1 MTFLALSTG
10 GVLLLAGLTSALVL
24 FLFFLKL
31 RHRRFLVGSSLLWNR
46 VLDERLANSLMEKLR
61 RVFSLLLTLTIALLI
76 AVALARPASQGSGE
90 TGPMI
95 LVMDTSPSM
104 EARGPDG
111 VTRWRRALDRARD
124 LITST
129 DAAYGFMIAD
139 TSGQTQAPLR
149 MDSAQALGD
158 LESLHPVAGRQQFP
172 SLPSGTTGTTGTYF
186 FTDGVSALEVPESV
200 TPVEVYQ
207 PADNVAITAFEV
219 HVDPT
224 SPSGYRAFLELTN
237 YSLRA
242 RDVGL
247 LLSGT
252 GDEREARR
260 VTLQPDEVWKAD
272 FDLASF
278 VGGPLRARIEAE
290 GDGLTLD
297 DTAYA
302 WLPPAHGLR
311 VDLVTTR
318 PAGYLATL
326 LGLADRVDL
335 RVVDPGSYT
344 DEPDVDVYVFEG
356 FVPATPPRGP
366 AVIMGMSASEA
377 PWLPPA
383 RGVASDQTI
392 TTWES
397 THPLMQFVPV
407 YDLVIRETPVLDPA
421 EWTVV
426 AASETTPLVLT
437 AESDPR
443 RVLVAFDPEE
453 SDLPLH
459 LSFPILMEN
468 ALAWT
473 AGEGLAISS
482 GLGQVRLPVE
492 ATALSRLDGEAVPFT
507 SRPGATV
514 FEVSAPELLT
524 AQVGGRRVRIAA
536 NLANGSESAVNRT
549 AAGSEAEIRPPGSP
563 GELWGAMLLAAA
575 LLMGVECWTYHRR
588 VTV

>member
-1 MTFLALSTG
+1 MTFLAMSTG

-61 RVFSLLLTLTIALLI
+61 RLFSLLLTLTIALLI
-76 AVALARPASQGSGE
+76 AVALARPASDGSGE

-104 EARGPDG
+104 ETRGSDG
-111 VTRWRRALDRARD
+111 VTRWRKAVDRARD
-124 LITST
+124 LITSA
-129 DAAYGFMIAD
+129 DAADGFVIAD
-139 TSGQTQAPLR
+139 TSGEIQAPMR
-149 MDSAQALGD
+149 NDPDQALRD
-158 LESLHPVAGRQQFP
+158 LDSLSPLAGQQRFP
-172 SLPSGTTGTTGTYF
+172 SLPDPARGVYF
-186 FTDGVSALEVPESV
+186 VTDGVGTLELPGSV
-200 TPVEVYQ
+200 QTIQVYQ

-224 SPSGYRAFLELTN
+224 SPSGYRAFLELIN

-242 RDVGL
+242 HDVGL

-252 GDEREARR
+252 GNEREARR
-260 VTLQPDEVWKAD
+260 VTMEPDAVWKAD
-272 FDLASF
+272 FDLAGF

-311 VDLVTTR
+311 VGLVTAR
-318 PAGYLATL
+318 PSGYLATL
-326 LGLADRVDL
+326 LGLTDRVDL
-335 RVVDPGSYT
+335 RVVDPDSYS

-356 FVPATPPRGP
+356 FVPPSPPRGA
-366 AVIMGMSASEA
+366 AVIMGAIDA
-377 PWLPPA
+377 PWLPRA
-383 RGVASDQTI
+383 QGIASNQTI

-397 THPLMQFVPV
+397 AHPLMQYVPV
-407 YDLVIRETPVLDPA
+407 YDLVIRETPVLQPD
-421 EWTVV
+421 EWRVV
-426 AASETTPLVLT
+426 AASEQTPLILT
-437 AESDPR
+437 SESDPR

-453 SDLPLH
+453 SDLHLH

-473 AGEGLAISS
+473 AGEGLAIST
-482 GLGQVRLPVE
+482 GLGEVRLPFE
-492 ATALSRLDGEAVPFT
+492 AAALTRLDGEAVPFT

-536 NLANGSESAVNRT
+536 NLAANVEDSESAVNRT
-549 AAGSEAEIRPPGSP
+549 AAGSEAEVSAPGTR
-563 GELWGAMLLAAA
+563 GELWGAMLLAGA
-575 LLMGVECWTYHRR
+575 LLMGVEWWTFHRR